1 MLFVT
6 SARRDAVSAY
16 RLLRER
22 LSSGATVEM
31 RTLAWPGP
39 GDPIEDAP
47 LWCQP
52 NGRLW
57 AYLAKDPIDKRC
69 HCWFGASLTP
79 GRVQTPTIEINFD
92 EKQEQRYLTGRLLA
106 DESGNFYLAHKG
118 ELKGGRRS
126 VVTAGRFENSIK
138 GFSKHDV
145 TWSDGRLERLFV
157 IGAIDN
163 PSFVSRL
170 SSFVNEARRLKQLA
184 IDGQLPRAVNP
195 NASFTAGSSGKSKGH
210 RSSEYEVDRWHHL
223 IVKSLHDELNHGGLK
238 TFSSKHQDMMPDLYS
253 LSDDKKLHHLFEIKT
268 SQETSSLYTAIGQLI
283 VYGADQATTP
293 KRVLVVEN
301 PIDDQNFKR
310 ALAKQRILVLNFE
323 RVGKS
328 AFKFPNLKRTLK
340 LLDT

>member
-1 MLFVT
+1 MSSSVRSGSAEIRSSNHCSCLF
-6 SARRDAVSAY
+6 SG
-16 RLLRER
+16 ER
-22 LSSGATVEM
+22 LWPVPGLASTLPVVVQRSIHRIAVEAPTLRRRAASRALSPSS
-31 RTLAWPGP
+31 
-39 GDPIEDAP
+39 
-47 LWCQP
+47 
-52 NGRLW
+52 
-57 AYLAKDPIDKRC
+57 
-69 HCWFGASLTP
+69 
-79 GRVQTPTIEINFD
+79 TIETT
-92 EKQEQRYLTGRLLA
+92 R
-106 DESGNFYLAHKG
+106 S
-118 ELKGGRRS
+118 RRS
-126 VVTAGRFENSIK
+126 FEYPLAILHPAVVVGAPNLICGPRGTPYNP
-138 GFSKHDV
+138 
-145 TWSDGRLERLFV
+145 SDSDQAESALERLFV

-184 IDGQLPRAVNP
+184 IDGQLPRAVDP
-195 NASFTAGSSGKSKGH
+195 NASFAAGSSGKSKGH

-223 IVKSLHDELNHGGLK
+223 IVKSLHDELNHAGLK

-253 LSDDKKLHHLFEIKT
+253 LSGDKKLRHLFEIKT

-323 RVGKS
+323 RVGKR

-340 LLDT
+340 LLNT